1 MGTKVFITY
10 IFRIVLLL
18 TFPRPPLFKGS
29 CHFVFSF
36 LSGRCSSYLLF
47 CSRFSSSSVPDNFR
61 FSGLPGT
68 AFLFHFNWN
77 IFMKSY
83 AGKWQINRNSR
94 NRMSEK
100 KILSERIPLNGQWN
114 NRTSQTWPET
124 RHGREGRSRTSC
136 FFFYKIYEIKWQTGQ
151 SVLKSKGFYRTGGHF
166 TGPVRR
172 SDGISFSLQ
181 HVHFIS
187 CIFYSTS
194 CTLHFLYL
202 FYSTGTLHFLYVLVD
217 DHSTAAVPI
226 ACGMNHEPAKAF
238 YKGGD
243 VIMTVMSGK
252 IVFIAY

>member
-83 AGKWQINRNSR
+83 AGNWQINRNSR
-94 NRMSEK
+94 NRMSQ

-114 NRTSQTWPET
+114 NRNL
-124 RHGREGRSRTSC
+124 RCDRKRDMDVREDLEQV
-136 FFFYKIYEIKWQTGQ
+136 FFPSLYKIDKIKWQSNTGQ

-166 TGPVRR
+166 TRLVRWY
-172 SDGISFSLQ
+172 F
-181 HVHFIS
+181 VF
-187 CIFYSTS
+187 
-194 CTLHFLYL
+194 
-202 FYSTGTLHFLYVLVD
+202 
-217 DHSTAAVPI
+217 TAMVEAE
-226 ACGMNHEPAKAF
+226 MNENLEI
-238 YKGGD
+238 D
-243 VIMTVMSGK
+243 
-252 IVFIAY
+252 